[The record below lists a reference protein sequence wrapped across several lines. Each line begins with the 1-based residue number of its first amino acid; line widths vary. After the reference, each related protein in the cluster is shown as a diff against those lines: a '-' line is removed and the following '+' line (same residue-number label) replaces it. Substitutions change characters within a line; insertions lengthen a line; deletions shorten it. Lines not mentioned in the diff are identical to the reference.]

1 MLRIGVIGEASELVK
16 LCASIEAIEY
26 IKPKIR
32 IDSIIGVGTG
42 STVNFFINELAK
54 IRHLFKG
61 AVSSSDASTKLL
73 ESHDIEVYEL
83 NDVNEILIY
92 VDGADE
98 VDTSHNL
105 IKGGGGAHTREK
117 IVASASN
124 EFVCIVDESKLVN
137 LLGNFPLPV
146 EVIIKSRSYV
156 AREIVK
162 IGGSPELR
170 KNFVTDQGNQILDVK
185 DLTIENPLDLEKR
198 INLIPGV
205 LDNGLFAN
213 CKPQKVIVGKD

>member
-1 MLRIGVIGEASELVK
+1 MSKSK
-16 LCASIEAIEY
+16 LNASIEAIEY

-162 IGGSPELR
+162 IGGLPELR

>member
-1 MLRIGVIGEASELVK
+1 MSNSK
-16 LCASIEAIEY
+16 LNASIQAIEY
-26 IKPKIR
+26 IKPKIN

-42 STVNFFINELAK
+42 STVNYFIEELAK
-54 IRHLFKG
+54 IKHIFKG
-61 AVSSSDASTKLL
+61 TVSSSEASTQLL
-73 ESHDIEVYEL
+73 EKSGIEVFEL
-83 NDVNEILIY
+83 NDVNEILVY

-98 VDTSHNL
+98 VDASQNL

-124 EFVCIVDESKLVN
+124 EFVCIIDESKLVSV
-137 LLGNFPLPV
+137 LGKFPLPV
-146 EVIIKSRSYV
+146 EVMIKSRSYV

-162 IGGSPELR
+162 IGGTPELR
-170 KNFVTDQGNQILDVK
+170 KGFLTDQGNQILDVK
-185 DLTIENPLDLEKR
+185 DLRIENPLELEQK

-205 LDNGLFAN
+205 LDNGVFAN

>member
-1 MLRIGVIGEASELVK
+1 MSNSK
-16 LCASIEAIEY
+16 LNASIEAIEY
-26 IKPKIR
+26 IKPKI
-32 IDSIIGVGTG
+32 DMNSIIGVGTG
-42 STVNFFINELAK
+42 STVNYFIQELAK
-54 IRHLFKG
+54 IKHMFKG
-61 AVSSSDASTKLL
+61 AVSSSEASTELL
-73 ESHDIEVYEL
+73 EKSGIEVFEL
-83 NDVNEILIY
+83 NDVNEILVY

-98 VDTSHNL
+98 VDTSNNL

-124 EFVCIVDESKLVN
+124 EFVCIVDKSKLVKT
-137 LLGNFPLPV
+137 LGNFPLPV
-146 EVIIKSRSYV
+146 EAMIKSRSYV

-162 IGGSPELR
+162 IGGLPELR
-170 KNFVTDQGNQILDVK
+170 KDFLTDQGNQILDIK
-185 DLTIENPLDLEKR
+185 DLEIDDPLDLEQR

>member
-1 MLRIGVIGEASELVK
+1 MSNSK
-16 LCASIEAIEY
+16 LNASIEAIEY
-26 IKPKIR
+26 IKPKI
-32 IDSIIGVGTG
+32 DMNSIIGVGTG
-42 STVNFFINELAK
+42 STVNYFIEELAK
-54 IRHLFKG
+54 IKHIFKG
-61 AVSSSDASTKLL
+61 AVSSSEASTQLL
-73 ESHDIEVYEL
+73 KKSGIEVFEL
-83 NDVNEILIY
+83 NDVNEILVY

-98 VDTSHNL
+98 VDTFYNL

-124 EFVCIVDESKLVN
+124 EFVCIIDKSKLVKS
-137 LLGNFPLPV
+137 LGNFPLPV
-146 EVIIKSRSYV
+146 EVMIKSRSYV

-162 IGGSPELR
+162 IGGSPKLR
-170 KNFVTDQGNQILDVK
+170 KNFLTDQGNQILDIK
-185 DLTIENPLDLEKR
+185 DLTINNPLDLEQR

>member
-1 MLRIGVIGEASELVK
+1 MSKSK
-16 LCASIEAIEY
+16 LNASIEAIEY

-137 LLGNFPLPV
+137 LLGNFALPV

>member
-1 MLRIGVIGEASELVK
+1 MSNSK
-16 LCASIEAIEY
+16 LNASIEAIEY
-26 IKPKIR
+26 IKPKIEMN
-32 IDSIIGVGTG
+32 SIIGVGTG
-42 STVNFFINELAK
+42 STVNYFIQELAK
-54 IRHLFKG
+54 IKHMFKG
-61 AVSSSDASTKLL
+61 AVSSSEASTELL
-73 ESHDIEVYEL
+73 EKSGIEVFEL
-83 NDVNEILIY
+83 NDVNEILVY

-98 VDTSHNL
+98 VDTSNNL

-124 EFVCIVDESKLVN
+124 EFVCIVDKSKLVKT
-137 LLGNFPLPV
+137 LGNFPLPV
-146 EVIIKSRSYV
+146 EAMIKSRSYV

-162 IGGSPELR
+162 IGGLPELR
-170 KNFVTDQGNQILDVK
+170 KDFLTDQGNQILDIK
-185 DLTIENPLDLEKR
+185 DLAIDDPLDLEQR

>member
-1 MLRIGVIGEASELVK
+1 MSKSK
-16 LCASIEAIEY
+16 LNASIEAIEY

-73 ESHDIEVYEL
+73 ESHDIKVYEL
-83 NDVNEILIY
+83 NDVNEILVY

-98 VDTSHNL
+98 VDTFHNL

-170 KNFVTDQGNQILDVK
+170 KNFLTDQGNQILDVK

-213 CKPQKVIVGKD
+213 CKPHKVIIGKD

>member
-1 MLRIGVIGEASELVK
+1 MSKSK
-16 LCASIEAIEY
+16 LNASIEAIEY

-32 IDSIIGVGTG
+32 IDSIIGIGTG

-73 ESHDIEVYEL
+73 GSHDIEVYEL
-83 NDVNEILIY
+83 NDVNEILVY

-137 LLGNFPLPV
+137 FLGNFPLPV

-170 KNFVTDQGNQILDVK
+170 KNFLTDQGNQILDVK
-185 DLTIENPLDLEKR
+185 DLTIENPLDLERR

>member
-1 MLRIGVIGEASELVK
+1 MSKSK
-16 LCASIEAIEY
+16 LNASIEAIEY

-98 VDTSHNL
+98 VDASHNL
-105 IKGGGGAHTREK
+105 IKGGGVAHTREK

>member
-1 MLRIGVIGEASELVK
+1 MSNSK
-16 LCASIEAIEY
+16 LNASIQAIEY
-26 IKPKIR
+26 IKPKIN

-42 STVNFFINELAK
+42 STVNYFIEELAK
-54 IRHLFKG
+54 IKHIFKG
-61 AVSSSDASTKLL
+61 TVSSSEASTQLL
-73 ESHDIEVYEL
+73 EKSGIEVFEL
-83 NDVNEILIY
+83 NDVNEILVY

-98 VDTSHNL
+98 VDASQNL

-124 EFVCIVDESKLVN
+124 EFVCIIDESKLVSV
-137 LLGNFPLPV
+137 LGKFPLPV
-146 EVIIKSRSYV
+146 EVMIKSRSYV

-162 IGGSPELR
+162 IGGTPELR
-170 KNFVTDQGNQILDVK
+170 KGFLTDQGNQILDVK
-185 DLTIENPLDLEKR
+185 DLKIENPLELEQQ

-205 LDNGLFAN
+205 LDNGVFAN

>member
-1 MLRIGVIGEASELVK
+1 MSKSK
-16 LCASIEAIEY
+16 LNASIEAIEY

-42 STVNFFINELAK
+42 STVNFFIDELAK

-83 NDVNEILIY
+83 NDVNEILVY

-137 LLGNFPLPV
+137 FLGNFPLPV

-170 KNFVTDQGNQILDVK
+170 KNFLTDQGNQILDVK
-185 DLTIENPLDLEKR
+185 DLTIENPLDLERR

>member
-1 MLRIGVIGEASELVK
+1 MSNSK
-16 LCASIEAIEY
+16 LNASIQAIEY
-26 IKPKIR
+26 IKPKVN

-42 STVNFFINELAK
+42 STVNYFIEELAK
-54 IRHLFKG
+54 IKHIFKG
-61 AVSSSDASTKLL
+61 TVSSSEASTQLL
-73 ESHDIEVYEL
+73 EKSGIEVFEL
-83 NDVNEILIY
+83 NDVNEILVY

-98 VDTSHNL
+98 VDASQNL

-124 EFVCIVDESKLVN
+124 EFVCIIDESKLVSV
-137 LLGNFPLPV
+137 LGKFPLPV
-146 EVIIKSRSYV
+146 EVMIKSRSYV

-162 IGGSPELR
+162 IGGTPELR
-170 KNFVTDQGNQILDVK
+170 KDFLTDQGNQILDVK
-185 DLTIENPLDLEKR
+185 DLKIENPLELEQK

-205 LDNGLFAN
+205 LDNGVFAN

>member
-1 MLRIGVIGEASELVK
+1 MSNSK
-16 LCASIEAIEY
+16 LNASIEAIEY
-26 IKPKIR
+26 IKPKI
-32 IDSIIGVGTG
+32 DMNSIIGVGTG
-42 STVNFFINELAK
+42 STVNYFIEELAK
-54 IRHLFKG
+54 IKHMFKG
-61 AVSSSDASTKLL
+61 AVSSSEASTELL
-73 ESHDIEVYEL
+73 EKSGIEVFEL
-83 NDVNEILIY
+83 NDVNEILVY

-124 EFVCIVDESKLVN
+124 EFVCIVDESKLVKT
-137 LLGNFPLPV
+137 LGNFPLPV
-146 EVIIKSRSYV
+146 EAMIKSRSYV
-156 AREIVK
+156 AREIIK
-162 IGGSPELR
+162 IGGLPELR
-170 KNFVTDQGNQILDVK
+170 KDFITDQGNQILDIK
-185 DLTIENPLDLEKR
+185 DLAIDDPLDLEQR